1 MSASQFPPLQ
11 SRPSDK
17 NCPNC
22 SAKMA
27 LYTLPGHYDS
37 KVEIDVC
44 MDCSAIWFEQL
55 ESTMLSPDGTVAL
68 FQLVNE
74 RSAGTDA
81 ARKFSEGLRCVT
93 CRDSMKL
100 TQDSVKGTRFS
111 YQACRQGHGRLTTF
125 YNFLAEKQFV
135 RELTKGE
142 RAKLAATVQQIRCS
156 GCGAAI
162 NIGKTDACEYCRA
175 PISVFDREA
184 AKKAIDHYLQERQKQ
199 PEPTA
204 GGGRR
209 ETTRPGNERW
219 SNYDRA
225 GLGTDIL
232 YALGRAASRGA
243 YNTGRT
249 VPAVGGAVGGSA
261 ASTLET
267 FPDATSALFGDVS
280 SGATSAAS
288 TAGNVLSG
296 AASDVMPNATDALF
310 GASNDAAGAVGTFS
324 SEIANAFG
332 DAASS
337 GMADTAGDAVS
348 SIAGG
353 LLESVSESG
362 SDAIGE
368 VASSAGEGIIDLV
381 SDGIGSLLGALFD

>member
-11 SRPSDK
+11 SKPSDK

-27 LYTLPGHYDS
+27 LYSLPGHYDS
-37 KVEIDVC
+37 KVDLDVC
-44 MDCSAIWFEQL
+44 MDCNAIWFDQL
-55 ESTMLSPDGTVAL
+55 ESSMLSPDGTVML
-68 FQLVNE
+68 FQLINE
-74 RSAGTDA
+74 RGGTSTDA

-100 TQDSVKGTRFS
+100 TQDSVRGTRFS

-199 PEPTA
+199 PAPTA
-204 GGGRR
+204 DGGRR

-249 VPAVGGAVGGSA
+249 VPAAGGVA
-261 ASTLET
+261 AGTLET

-280 SGATSAAS
+280 SGASGVASAAG
-288 TAGNVLSG
+288 TVGNVLSG
-296 AASDVMPNATDALF
+296 AASDAMPSASDALF
-310 GASNDAAGAVGTFS
+310 GASSDAAGAVSTFS
-324 SEIANAFG
+324 SDIANAFS
-332 DAASS
+332 DVTTSA
-337 GMADTAGDAVS
+337 MADTAGDAVS
-348 SIAGG
+348 GVAGS

-362 SDAIGE
+362 ADAIGE

-381 SDGIGSLLGALFD
+381 TDGIGSLLGSLFD